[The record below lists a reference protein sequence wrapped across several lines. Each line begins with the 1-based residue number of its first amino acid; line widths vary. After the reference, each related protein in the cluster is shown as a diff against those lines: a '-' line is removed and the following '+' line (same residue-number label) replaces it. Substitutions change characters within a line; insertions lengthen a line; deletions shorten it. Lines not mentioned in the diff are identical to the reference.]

1 MSELFMLISEKTV
14 NELFNEIKK
23 LHQKID
29 SELKTKV
36 GGLSEK
42 CLDNQDVMLELKI
55 SQRTLQ
61 NMRDTKMLPYS
72 KVGGKVYYKSTDV
85 ERLLSENYT
94 NRGHSG

>member
-1 MSELFMLISEKTV
+1 MSNSFVLIEEKTV
-14 NELFNEIKK
+14 NELFNEIKN
-23 LHQKID
+23 LNQKID

-42 CLDNQDVMLELKI
+42 WLDNQDVMLELKI

-61 NMRDTKMLPYS
+61 NMRHTKMLPYS

-94 NRGHSG
+94 NRGRSG